1 MAEPE
6 QPQIYLIT
14 PPEIEL
20 SRFPDTL
27 ARVLDAHD
35 VACIR
40 LALSTHDETALS
52 HAADGTPT
60 SFLHVL
66 NATATTDDFVVVKV
80 DIDNG
85 PELQV
90 VHAIAKVPELGALVD
105 ELFFEAHFYFDGIQF
120 GWGAL
125 GADRRHTVDEALA
138 LMRTLRER
146 GIRSHFWI

>member
-1 MAEPE
+1 MA
-6 QPQIYLIT
+6 
-14 PPEIEL
+14 
-20 SRFPDTL
+20 D
-27 ARVLDAHD
+27 
-35 VACIR
+35 
-40 LALSTHDETALS
+40 ALSGRVRRSAALS

-66 NATATTDDFVVVKV
+66 NATATVDDFVVVKV

-90 VHAIAKVPELGALVD
+90 VHAIAKVPELSALVD
-105 ELFFEAHFYFDGIQF
+105 ELFFEAHFYFDGINF